1 LFNGKELQ
9 SELNLGWLDYGFR
22 MYDPSL
28 GRWMGVDFLAGQ
40 MDSWSPYNYAFDN
53 PVRFIDPNGFGP
65 KDRVAF
71 AEHYISQK
79 PAYKQQGEYEQID
92 GTWTYTG
99 NRTDYNSGNLEY
111 MDCAEFVTRVLY
123 EDGLV
128 DIKNIQGK
136 GSEKT
141 ATEAMTRYFKEDGNW
156 KTVDDWSEVQPGDI
170 ILWPEH
176 TAIVKSYDKET
187 GNYTVVHST
196 QYKNYKGELVSGAI
210 EETYNKS
217 YFKKKSGL
225 EFYRP
230 KNDTADGDGKFS
242 KKKANQQANNKPAS
256 NNNQNNNQQRS
267 MSWSDVGNL
276 LMNWISIN
284 PNILV
289 TVH

>member
-1 LFNGKELQ
+1 
-9 SELNLGWLDYGFR
+9 
-22 MYDPSL
+22 
-28 GRWMGVDFLAGQ
+28 MGVDFLAEQ

-71 AEHYISQK
+71 AEYYISQSVK
-79 PAYKQQGEYEQID
+79 YAKEGGSDRYEY
-92 GTWTYTG
+92 TTG
-99 NRTDYNSGNLEY
+99 ALAN
-111 MDCAEFVTRVLY
+111 MDCAEFVSRVLN
-123 EDGLV
+123 EDGLI
-128 DIKNIQGK
+128 DIKKIQGRA
-136 GSEKT
+136 GEST
-141 ATEAMTRYFKEDGNW
+141 ATEAMKRYFKEDGNW
-156 KTVDDWSEVQPGDI
+156 QTVDDWGDVKPGDI

-176 TAIVKSYDKET
+176 TAIVKSFDKET

-196 QYKNYKGELVSGAI
+196 QYKNYKGELVTGAI

-276 LMNWISIN
+276 LMNWLSIN